1 MSENTYT
8 GRYQALMEA
17 LAQPNNAAQALGT
30 ALEMCNR
37 LWDFLLRELEGEAI
51 KQIEQIA
58 EESNAKED

>member
-17 LAQPNNAAQALGT
+17 LAQLNNAAQALRT

>member
-8 GRYQALMEA
+8 GRYTDLMNALSGLNNTTQALKIA
-17 LAQPNNAAQALGT
+17 LNI
-30 ALEMCNR
+30 CNR
-37 LWDFLLRELEGEAI
+37 LWDFLPRELEGEAI